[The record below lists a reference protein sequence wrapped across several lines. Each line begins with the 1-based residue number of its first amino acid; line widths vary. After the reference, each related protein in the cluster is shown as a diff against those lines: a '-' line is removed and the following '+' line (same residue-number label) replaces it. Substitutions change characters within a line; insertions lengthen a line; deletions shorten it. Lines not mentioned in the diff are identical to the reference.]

1 MSWYVNYYLGV
12 QDKDGKIVPLGPY
25 DNKGKLKC
33 VHSTSR
39 SFTTDLKDEFIPIL
53 DAMITD
59 ELRKEF
65 KYDIEGELRRYFE
78 YCPIADL
85 PKGEWIK
92 TGYFLI
98 EDINRYLED
107 YSDFDDFYQYLS
119 PAQYAIKLE
128 NELKFGKPKP
138 IKDCEGEEIEQYS
151 CSEYAYFAY
160 PDYQS
165 KEYESWLLRTT
176 ANMLTEG
183 FELDEESRIVAI
195 KTEG

>member
-1 MSWYVNYYLGV
+1 MSWYVDYYLGV

-33 VHSTSR
+33 VHFTSR
-39 SFTTDLKDEFIPIL
+39 SFTTDLTDEFIPIL

-65 KYDIEGELRRYFE
+65 KYDVEGELRSYFG
-78 YCPIADL
+78 YCPLEDL
-85 PKGEWIK
+85 PRGEWIK

-107 YSDFDDFYQYLS
+107 DVDFNDFYQYLS

-160 PDYQS
+160 PNYQS

-176 ANMLTEG
+176 ASMLAEN
-183 FELDEESRIVAI
+183 FELDEGSRIVAI